1 MKTLSQSLTKALNSQ
16 EPIYTKKFLLYTR
29 TWQAATETF
38 AFSNAQD
45 ITKYVL
51 ETSKIKWKLDNEG
64 YSVWNNA
71 VLNLTLSN
79 QNNSFDETNTFW
91 AGAKIEVYISAKI
104 ANASAN
110 EEIKIFQGF
119 VLECPVYDK
128 ENRTLNLSLTGQLAL
143 LDTLSAQDL
152 TQTEELET
160 LTPTLENPTKK
171 FTTQNNTVSEI
182 IAVYQGAT
190 EDGIENATLLKA
202 HNDYT
207 ISDLGQ
213 YNKPAIINLN
223 LDLPQTDSLW
233 CTYRYYY
240 TDKNCEWIANEIANI
255 YGASS
260 RQIDH
265 VFYSSTVEANYSCPA
280 YNEFSEGTLN
290 ALTVNNNALQ
300 LKDNFLQ
307 DTDYTWTQVGSFPT
321 NQTITV
327 TPSSILVV
335 GPAMMPQGREAVFR
349 APATQAYGT
358 WEAEVSVA
366 AEDDLYQYNY
376 FISSS
381 DSLSNTNGYM
391 LSFEYDY
398 DYIFFNLS
406 RITNG
411 QATFLKQ
418 WYYQTSRYMQ
428 RFRYRISRKEDG
440 TFNIWFKNITS
451 GSAWVSVVGGAYQ
464 DNTYTTSNYQFFR
477 MTGYGGNNVYNYQT
491 SPLVAIG
498 SGTLSPN
505 GTYLSPV
512 IYAGINFKNWGKL
525 TFQQTL
531 NDGSGSFYMRF
542 KDEDDVSWSAWESIS
557 NNQDITS
564 TKNCAQIKWEAK
576 SNSTQTQS
584 PVLSSFVL
592 TWEVSG
598 VNIAIVSTKD
608 MSCLDVMKELAT
620 LSGYQIG
627 FDSNG
632 KFLFLNRSL
641 NDTPSLTLEA
651 KDIISLESLD
661 SGLNKLY
668 TRVKVQFGDFSY
680 TVDPFTLEEER
691 PNIIDKYGVK
701 ELALSSAFLPAQNA
715 NLARAAAPDI
725 YARACTKKQRL
736 ALICKFLPQI
746 ELGDILQINYSPFIT
761 LTAEVEGLE
770 FDLTNWQL
778 RLDLTEI

>member
-1 MKTLSQSLTKALNSQ
+1 MKTLSQSLTKALNTQ
-16 EPIYTKKFLLYTR
+16 APIYTKKFLLYTR
-29 TWQAATETF
+29 TWQAETETF

-45 ITKYVL
+45 ITKYIL

-79 QNNSFDETNTFW
+79 QNNFFDETNTFW

-104 ANASAN
+104 ANTSAN

-119 VLECPVYDK
+119 VLEGPVYDK

-143 LDTLSAQDL
+143 LDTFSAQSL

-182 IAVYQGAT
+182 VAVYQGVT
-190 EDGIENATLLKA
+190 ENGVENATLLKA
-202 HNDYT
+202 QNDYT
-207 ISDLGQ
+207 ISDLSQ
-213 YNKPAIINLN
+213 YNKPAAITLN
-223 LDLPQTDSLW
+223 VDLPQDNSLW
-233 CTYRYYY
+233 CTYRHYY
-240 TDKNCEWIANEIANI
+240 TDKTCEWIAGQIADI
-255 YGASS
+255 CAAPS
-260 RQIDH
+260 RQIDP
-265 VFYSSTVEANYSCPA
+265 VFYSSTIEANYSCPA
-280 YNEFSEGTLN
+280 YDEFTEGTLN
-290 ALTVNNNALQ
+290 ALTINNNTLQ
-300 LKDNFLQ
+300 LEDNFLQ
-307 DTDYTWTQVGSFPT
+307 DTNYTWTTISAPS
-321 NQTITV
+321 NQTVTI

-335 GPAMMPQGREAVFR
+335 GPKMMPEGDEALFR

-366 AEDDLYQYNY
+366 EEDNIYQYNY

-381 DSLSNTNGYM
+381 DNLANTNGYL
-391 LSFEYDY
+391 LSFEYSY

-411 QATFLKQ
+411 QTTFLKQ
-418 WYYQTSRYMQ
+418 WYYQTGRYMH
-428 RFRYRISRKEDG
+428 RFRYRISRSNDG
-440 TFNIWFKNITS
+440 TFNIWFKNITNS
-451 GSAWVSVVGGAYQ
+451 SDWVNVLGGTYQ

-491 SPLVAIG
+491 SQLVATG

-512 IYAGINFKNWGKL
+512 ISAGTNFKNWGKL

-531 NDGSGSFYMRF
+531 NDGGGTFYMRF
-542 KDEDDVSWSAWESIS
+542 KNTDDADWSAWEAVT
-557 NNQDITS
+557 NQQSLTS
-564 TKNCAQIKWEAK
+564 TKNCAQIKWEAQ
-576 SNSTQTQS
+576 SNSAQTQS

-592 TWEVSG
+592 TWEITG

-608 MSCLDVMKELAT
+608 MSCLDIMKELAT

-632 KFLFLNRSL
+632 KFLFLNRSS
-641 NDTPSLTLEA
+641 NTTPGLTLEA

-668 TRVKVQFGDFSY
+668 TRVKVQFGEFSY
-680 TVDPFTLEEER
+680 QVDPFTLEEER

-701 ELALSSAFLPAQNA
+701 ELSLSSAFLPAQNA

-725 YARACTKKQRL
+725 YTRACTKKQRI

-761 LTAEVEGLE
+761 LTVQVEGLE

>member
-1 MKTLSQSLTKALNSQ
+1 MKTLSQSLISALNSQ
-16 EPIYTKKFLLYTR
+16 APMYTKKFLLYTR
-29 TWQAATETF
+29 TWQEETETY
-38 AFSNAQD
+38 AFSDAQD
-45 ITKYVL
+45 ITKYIL

-71 VLNLTLSN
+71 ILNLTLSN
-79 QNNSFDETNTFW
+79 QNNSFDEANTFW
-91 AGAKIEVYISAKI
+91 AGAKIEVYISAKT

-119 VLECPVYDK
+119 VLEGPLYDK
-128 ENRTLNLSLTGQLAL
+128 ENRTLNISLTGQLAL
-143 LDTLSAQDL
+143 LDTFSAQSL

-171 FTTQNNTVSEI
+171 FTTQNNAVSEI
-182 IAVYQGAT
+182 IAIYQGT
-190 EDGIENATLLKA
+190 TDNGVENATLLKA
-202 HNDYT
+202 QNDYT
-207 ISDLGQ
+207 IFDLGQ
-213 YNKPAIINLN
+213 YNKPAVITLN
-223 LDLPQTDSLW
+223 IDLPQDNSLW
-233 CTYRYYY
+233 CTYRHYY
-240 TDKNCEWIANEIANI
+240 TDKTCEWIAGQIADI
-255 YGASS
+255 CAAPS
-260 RQIDH
+260 RQIDP
-265 VFYSSTVEANYSCPA
+265 VFYSSTIEANYSCPT

-290 ALTVNNNALQ
+290 ALTINNNTLQ
-300 LKDNFLQ
+300 LEDNFLQ
-307 DTDYTWTQVGSFPT
+307 DTDYSWTTLYAPG
-321 NQTITV
+321 NQSVTI

-335 GPAMMPQGREAVFR
+335 GPKMMPEGDEALFR
-349 APATQAYGT
+349 TPATQAYGT

-366 AEDDLYQYNY
+366 EEDNIYQYNY

-381 DSLSNTNGYM
+381 DNLATTNGYL
-391 LSFEYDY
+391 LSFEYSY

-411 QATFLKQ
+411 QETFLKQ
-418 WYYQTSRYMQ
+418 WYYQTGRYMH
-428 RFRYRISRKEDG
+428 RFRYRMSRSEDG

-451 GSAWVSVVGGAYQ
+451 SGDWVSVVGGAYQ

-491 SPLVAIG
+491 SPLVATG

-505 GTYLSPV
+505 GTYLSP
-512 IYAGINFKNWGKL
+512 IISAGTNFKNWGKL

-531 NDGSGSFYMRF
+531 NDGSGTFYMRF
-542 KDEDDVSWSAWESIS
+542 KDEDDVNWSAWESIT
-557 NNQDITS
+557 NQQSLTS
-564 TKNCAQIKWEAK
+564 TKNCAQIKWEAR
-576 SNSTQTQS
+576 SNSAQTQS

-592 TWEVSG
+592 TWEITG

-608 MSCLDVMKELAT
+608 MSCLDIMKELAT

-632 KFLFLNRSL
+632 KFLFLNRSS
-641 NDTPSLTLEA
+641 NTTPSLTLEA

-668 TRVKVQFGDFSY
+668 TRVKVQFGEFAY
-680 TVDPFTLEEER
+680 QVDPFTLEEER

-725 YARACTKKQRL
+725 YTRACTKKQRI

-761 LTAEVEGLE
+761 LTVQVEGLE

>member
-1 MKTLSQSLTKALNSQ
+1 MKTLSQSLINALNSQ

-29 TWQAATETF
+29 TWQEETETYT
-38 AFSNAQD
+38 FSAAQD
-45 ITKYVL
+45 ITKYIL

-79 QNNSFDETNTFW
+79 PNNYFDESNIFW
-91 AGAKIEVYISAKI
+91 AGAKIEVYISAKTT
-104 ANASAN
+104 ASTTN
-110 EEIKIFQGF
+110 EELKLFQGF
-119 VLECPVYDK
+119 LLEGPVYDK
-128 ENRTLNLSLTGQLAL
+128 ENRTLSLSLTGELAL
-143 LDTLSAQDL
+143 LDTFSAQEL
-152 TQTEELET
+152 TQTEELES
-160 LTPTLENPTKK
+160 LTPTVESPTKK

-182 IAVYQGAT
+182 VALYQGVT
-190 EDGIENATLLKA
+190 EEGVENATLLKA

-207 ISDLGQ
+207 VSNLSQ
-213 YNKPAIINLN
+213 YNKPATITLN
-223 LDLPQTDSLW
+223 IDLPQDNSLW

-240 TDKNCEWIANEIANI
+240 TDKTCEWIAGKIADI
-255 YGASS
+255 CSAPS
-260 RQIDH
+260 RQIDP
-265 VFYSSTVEANYSCPA
+265 VFYSSSIEANYSCPT
-280 YNEFSEGTLN
+280 YNEFSEGTLK
-290 ALTVNNNALQ
+290 ALTVNNNSLQ
-300 LKDNFLQ
+300 LEDNFLKN
-307 DTDYTWTQVGSFPT
+307 TDYSWTTLSAPS

-335 GPAMMPQGREAVFR
+335 GPAMMPQGSQAVFR

-358 WEAEVSVA
+358 WEAEVSVP
-366 AEDDLYQYNY
+366 EEGDMYQYNY

-381 DSLSNTNGYM
+381 NNLANTNGYV
-391 LSFEYDY
+391 LSFDYDY
-398 DYIFFNLS
+398 DYIFFDLS

-411 QATFLKQ
+411 QTVFLKE
-418 WYYQTSRYMQ
+418 WYYQTSRYMH
-428 RFRYRISRKEDG
+428 RFRYRISRTPNG
-440 TFNIWFKNITS
+440 TFNLWFKNITS
-451 GSAWVSVVGGAYQ
+451 DSAWVNAIGGAYQ
-464 DNTYTTSNYQFFR
+464 DNTYTTSNYQFFK

-491 SPLVAIG
+491 SPLAATG
-498 SGTLSPN
+498 SGTLSPS

-512 IYAGINFKNWGKL
+512 ISAGTNFKNWCKL

-531 NDGSGSFYMRF
+531 NNGSGTFYMRF
-542 KDEDDVSWSAWESIS
+542 KDENEANWSAWASIT
-557 NNQDITS
+557 NQQSLTS
-564 TKNCAQIKWEAK
+564 IKNCAQIKWEAQ
-576 SNSTQTQS
+576 SNSAQTQS
-584 PVLSSFVL
+584 PILNSFVL
-592 TWEVSG
+592 TWEITG
-598 VNIAIVSTKD
+598 VNIEVVSTKD
-608 MSCLDVMKELAT
+608 MSCLDIMKELAT

-641 NDTPSLTLEA
+641 NSTPSLTLEL
-651 KDIISLESLD
+651 KDIISLEGLD

-668 TRVKVQFGDFSY
+668 TRIKVQFGEFSY
-680 TVDPFTLEEER
+680 TVDPLTLGEAR

-701 ELALSSAFLPAQNA
+701 ELSLSSAFLPAQNA

-725 YARACTKKQRL
+725 YTRACTKKQRI

-761 LTAEVEGLE
+761 LTAQVEGLE

>member
-1 MKTLSQSLTKALNSQ
+1 MKTLSQSLISALNNQ
-16 EPIYTKKFLLYTR
+16 APIYTKKFLLYTR
-29 TWQAATETF
+29 TWQAATETYT
-38 AFSNAQD
+38 FSAAQD
-45 ITKYVL
+45 ITKYIL

-104 ANASAN
+104 ANTSTN

-119 VLECPVYDK
+119 VLEGPVYDN

-143 LDTLSAQDL
+143 LDTFSAQSL

-202 HNDYT
+202 QNDYT
-207 ISDLGQ
+207 ISDLSQ
-213 YNKPAIINLN
+213 YNKPAAITLN
-223 LDLPQTDSLW
+223 VDLPQDNSLW

-240 TDKNCEWIANEIANI
+240 TDKTCEWIAGQIADI
-255 YGASS
+255 CAAPS
-260 RQIDH
+260 RQIDP
-265 VFYSSTVEANYSCPA
+265 VFYSSTIEANYSCPA

-290 ALTVNNNALQ
+290 ALTITNNTLQ
-300 LKDNFLQ
+300 LEDNFLQ
-307 DTDYTWTQVGSFPT
+307 DTDYTWTNLYSPS
-321 NQTITV
+321 NQTVTV

-335 GPAMMPQGREAVFR
+335 GPKMMPEGSEALFR

-358 WEAEVSVA
+358 WEAEVSVVQ
-366 AEDDLYQYNY
+366 EDNIYQYNY
-376 FISSS
+376 FISST
-381 DSLSNTNGYM
+381 DSLSTTNGYM
-391 LSFEYDY
+391 LSFEYSY

-406 RITNG
+406 RITAG
-411 QATFLKQ
+411 QITFLKQ
-418 WYYQTSRYMQ
+418 WYYQTGRYMQ
-428 RFRYRISRKEDG
+428 RFRYRISRTQDG
-440 TFNIWFKNITS
+440 TFNVWFKNITS

-491 SPLVAIG
+491 SQLVATG

-512 IYAGINFKNWGKL
+512 ISAGINFKNWGKL

-531 NDGSGSFYMRF
+531 NNGNGIFYMRF
-542 KDEDDVSWSAWESIS
+542 KDEDDVNWSAWESIS

-564 TKNCAQIKWEAK
+564 TKNCAQIKWEAQ
-576 SNSTQTQS
+576 SDNSQTQS

-598 VNIAIVSTKD
+598 VNIAIVSTKN

-641 NDTPSLTLEA
+641 NTTPSLTLEA

-668 TRVKVQFGDFSY
+668 TRVKVQFGEFSY
-680 TVDPFTLEEER
+680 QVDPFTLEEER

-725 YARACTKKQRL
+725 YMRACSKKQRI

-770 FDLTNWQL
+770 YDLTNWQL

>member
-1 MKTLSQSLTKALNSQ
+1 MKTLSQSFISALNSQ

-29 TWQAATETF
+29 TWQAQSETYT
-38 AFSNAQD
+38 FSSAQD
-45 ITKYVL
+45 ITKYIL
-51 ETSKIKWKLDNEG
+51 ESSKIKWKLDNEG
-64 YSVWNNA
+64 YSIWNNA

-79 QNNSFDETNTFW
+79 QNNNFDETNIFW
-91 AGAKIEVYISAKI
+91 AGAKIEVYISAKT
-104 ANASAN
+104 ANNATN
-110 EEIKIFQGF
+110 EEVKIFQGF
-119 VLECPVYDK
+119 VLEGPVYDK
-128 ENRTLNLSLTGQLAL
+128 ENRTLNLALNGQLAL
-143 LDTLSAQDL
+143 LDNFSAQSL
-152 TQTEELET
+152 MQTAEFEV
-160 LTPTLENPTKK
+160 LTPVPDNLQK
-171 FTTQNNTVSEI
+171 FTTRNNTVCEI
-182 IAVYQGAT
+182 TAIYQGNI

-207 ISDLGQ
+207 VSNLAE
-213 YNKPAIINLN
+213 YKKPAVINLN
-223 LDLPQTDSLW
+223 ITLPQTDTLW
-233 CTYRYYY
+233 CTYNYYY
-240 TDKNCEWIANEIANI
+240 TDKPCEWIAGKIADI
-255 YGASS
+255 CAAPA
-260 RQIDH
+260 RQIDK
-265 VFYSSTVEANYSCPA
+265 VFYSTTVEADYSCPTH
-280 YNEFSEGTLN
+280 NDFSEGTLN
-290 ALTVNNNALQ
+290 SLIINNNALQ
-300 LKDNFLQ
+300 LEDNFLH
-307 DTDYTWTQVGSFPT
+307 DTDYTWTTISSPN

-335 GPAMMPQGREAVFR
+335 GPAMMPQGREAIFR
-349 APATQAYGT
+349 APASQAYGT

-366 AEDDLYQYNY
+366 QEENIYQYNY

-381 DSLSNTNGYM
+381 DSLANTNGYL

-406 RITNG
+406 RISNG
-411 QATFLKQ
+411 QITFLKQ
-418 WYYQTSRYMQ
+418 WYYQTARYMK
-428 RFRYRISRKEDG
+428 RFRYRISRDTNG
-440 TFNIWFKNITS
+440 NFQIWFKNITS
-451 GSAWVSVVGGAYQ
+451 ESDWVSAVGGTYQ
-464 DNTYTTSNYQFFR
+464 DNTYTSSAYQFFK

-491 SPLVAIG
+491 SPLAAKG

-512 IYAGINFKNWGKL
+512 IETGINFKNWGKL

-531 NDGSGSFYMRF
+531 NDGSATFYMRF
-542 KDEDDVSWSAWESIS
+542 KNEDDEDWSAWESIT

-564 TKNCAQIKWEAK
+564 TKNCAQIKWEAQ
-576 SNSTQTQS
+576 SDNTQTQS

-592 TWEVSG
+592 TWQISG
-598 VNIAIVSTKD
+598 VNIEIVKTKD
-608 MSCLDVMKELAT
+608 MSCLAVMKELAT

-641 NDTPSLTLEA
+641 NTAPCLTLDS

-668 TRVKVQFGDFSY
+668 TSVKVQFGEFSY
-680 TVDPFTLEEER
+680 RIDPFTLEESR

-725 YARACTKKQRL
+725 YARACNKKQRV

-746 ELGDILQINYSPFIT
+746 ELGDIVQVNYAPFLT
-761 LTAEVEGLE
+761 LTAQVEGLE
-770 FDLTNWQL
+770 FDLTDWQL
-778 RLDLTEI
+778 RLDLTEV